1 MNGLT
6 LGLMIGGTVA
16 GGALG
21 VLGSFYYMMAHFWG
35 GGAQNV
41 SSARWG
47 IVGAF
52 MGAAVGGGA
61 GWLFSGGPQDMMNAR
76 QEQATISEC
85 MNKAPG
91 QKVVIARND
100 KGEITCA
107 PAP

>member
-21 VLGSFYYMMAHFWG
+21 VLGSFYYAMAHMFTG
-35 GGAQNV
+35 GGRDV
-41 SSARWG
+41 SPLRSG
-47 IVGAF
+47 LVGAF

-61 GWLFSGGPQDMMNAR
+61 GWAFSGGPQDILNAR
-76 QEQATISEC
+76 QEQATISAC
-85 MNKAPG
+85 MDKTPG
-91 QKVVIARND
+91 QKIVIARNE
-100 KGEITCA
+100 KGAITCA

>member
-21 VLGSFYYMMAHFWG
+21 VLGSIMYAMAHMWTG
-35 GGAQNV
+35 GGRDI
-41 SSARWG
+41 SPLRSG

-61 GWLFSGGPQDMMNAR
+61 GWLFSGGPQDYLNAR
-76 QEQATISEC
+76 QDQSTMSTC
-85 MNKAPG
+85 LDKAAG
-91 QKVVIARND
+91 QKVVIGRNE